1 MEFKFFKLLLLLL
14 AGFQLSAAK
23 PVKSKNSISA
33 PEGVEPAMGMSGW
46 IQRMRGAKTTTTPP
60 PTSTTAIPKAPDVAR
75 KSSVYKIVMLSVLS
89 SIGLIA
95 LCAGARLLYWRYMSL
110 PPAQPADDG
119 GEANVMNGD
128 EEDAPPSLGSDI
140 SRALRAIYQYVMP
153 QPRVVDE
160 EEGEGGEGGEGGEEE
175 HVAPG
180 GWFMETLTTLMQSL
194 KPEPGSSGGTDGG
207 GDDDNKTHHK
217 EKNVKSGK
225 KKEKFKKLLGN
236 KRAQAKK
243 LHSKFKATFKK
254 KMPKFRF
261 RKKRK

>member
-33 PEGVEPAMGMSGW
+33 PE
-46 IQRMRGAKTTTTPP
+46 
-60 PTSTTAIPKAPDVAR
+60 
-75 KSSVYKIVMLSVLS
+75 VYKMVMLSVLS

-153 QPRVVDE
+153 QPRPVDGE
-160 EEGEGGEGGEGGEEE
+160 EEVEGGGEE

-207 GDDDNKTHHK
+207 GDDDNNTHHK

-225 KKEKFKKLLGN
+225 KKEKFKKFLGN